1 MVHLYEITEEQAG
14 QSRDAQ
20 KMCALK
26 KGRTSLNRVELRFC
40 SYHLIQFDSNGS
52 QEFKMNHFSNTQH

>member
-1 MVHLYEITEEQAG
+1 MVHLYEITEKQAG

-26 KGRTSLNRVELRFC
+26 KGRTGLNRVEL
-40 SYHLIQFDSNGS
+40 DSVP
-52 QEFKMNHFSNTQH
+52 TI